1 MLDNKADMCN
11 LTNSTGQRGGIMAQ
25 NTKEQRKQ
33 EIIEVLNKARSLELQ
48 AITQYMNQHYNLD
61 GMDYGDMAA
70 KVKLIAI
77 DEMRHAEMFA
87 ERIKEL
93 GGEPTAEM
101 AGKVKQGQKVQ
112 AIFPFD
118 AKTEDEAIEAYNQF
132 LLVCREDGDSISVK
146 LLSDIIDEEQIHFNY
161 FENVSGHIARLGETY
176 LAQIAGTPSAT
187 GLLTQGF
194 VARQV

>member
-1 MLDNKADMCN
+1 
-11 LTNSTGQRGGIMAQ
+11 MAQ

-93 GGEPTAEM
+93 GGEPTAEP

-132 LLVCREDGDSISVK
+132 LLVCRENGDSISVK
-146 LLSDIIDEEQIHFNY
+146 LLSVIIDEEQIHFNY
-161 FENVSGHIARLGETY
+161 FENVSGHIERLGETY

>member
-1 MLDNKADMCN
+1 MLENKADMCN
-11 LTNSTGQRGGIMAQ
+11 LTNSTGQRGGIMTQ
-25 NTKEQRKQ
+25 STKEQKKQ

-101 AGKVKQGQKVQ
+101 AGKVKKGQKVQ

-118 AKTEDEAIEAYNQF
+118 AKTEDEAIEAYNLF
-132 LLVCREDGDSISVK
+132 LLVCQEKGDSISVK
-146 LLSDIIDEEQIHFNY
+146 LLSTIIDEEQIHFNY
-161 FENVSGHIARLGETY
+161 FENVSGHIERLGETY